1 MNISLIYFLLL
12 PELYFFFVIL
22 FFLLYTTINNLSPFY
37 KFPNLYK
44 NNLFFLIL
52 SFINILFFIFNYINI
67 SEYSIFNF
75 FYKDTFISILQILTI
90 FFTILLL
97 FVVYSYINNNKLNHF
112 EYFIILLFS
121 VFSLCLLVTC
131 NHMTNMYLLL
141 ELQGF
146 SFYVLTAF
154 NRNNQYSVESGLKY
168 FILGSFSS
176 IILLFGISILYGFS
190 GLLSFSEIHL
200 FLQNIDLY
208 SINMSI
214 NIISVSFIFITIS
227 FLFKLYAAPFHLWVS
242 DIYQG
247 SPMMVTAFFSV
258 IPSFSVFFIFS
269 KLLLVVFYKLYL
281 IYSPILVITII
292 SSFLL
297 GTFGALYQKK
307 IKRLLAYSSI
317 TSIGYFL
324 LLFISESPIMLYH
337 IYSYMLLY
345 SFSLLTIFTIFL
357 QLYLKKQNLYVEQFS
372 SLQGYIN
379 INKFN
384 AAILLFLFFSIAGI
398 PPFSL
403 FIGKLFLLT
412 NLAFEKNFFFIFIIL
427 IITILSCYYYLRI
440 IKMIFFNKNKNWLF
454 INNMDFVSSFLLII
468 FIVLQLYFFFQP
480 SILTLLLKYSLFS
493 L

>member
-1 MNISLIYFLLL
+1 
-12 PELYFFFVIL
+12 
-22 FFLLYTTINNLSPFY
+22 
-37 KFPNLYK
+37 
-44 NNLFFLIL
+44 
-52 SFINILFFIFNYINI
+52 
-67 SEYSIFNF
+67 
-75 FYKDTFISILQILTI
+75 
-90 FFTILLL
+90 
-97 FVVYSYINNNKLNHF
+97 
-112 EYFIILLFS
+112 
-121 VFSLCLLVTC
+121 
-131 NHMTNMYLLL
+131 MYLLL

-146 SFYVLTAF
+146 SFYILTAF

-200 FLQNIDLY
+200 FLQHIDLY
-208 SINMSI
+208 NINMSI
-214 NIISVSFIFITIS
+214 NIISISFIFIMIS

-247 SPMMVTAFFSV
+247 SPMMVTAFFSI
-258 IPSFSVFFIFS
+258 IPSFSIFFIFS
-269 KLLLVVFYKLYL
+269 KLLLTIFYKLYI
-281 IYSPILVITII
+281 IYLPILVITII

-345 SFSLLTIFTIFL
+345 SFSLLSIFTIFL
-357 QLYLKKQNLYVEQFS
+357 QLYSKKQNLYIEQFT

-379 INKFN
+379 INKYN

-427 IITILSCYYYLRI
+427 LITILSCYYYLRI
-440 IKMIFFNKNKNWLF
+440 IKIIFFNKNKNWLY
-454 INNMDFVSSFLLII
+454 INNLDFISSFFLIV
-468 FIVLQLYFFFQP
+468 FIVLQLFFFFQP
-480 SILTLLLKYSLFS
+480 SILTLLLKYCLFS